1 MTLTELA
8 VYGIEIPAVDE
19 LDEFELIE
27 TELYDTEEYLITDI
41 EKEGE

>member
-8 VYGIEIPAVDE
+8 VYGIDIPAVDE

-27 TELYDTEEYLITDI
+27 TELYDTEEYLIT
-41 EKEGE
+41 ECQE